1 MSGKDGSDLENNLV
15 HKCIEYPAYF
25 NLHREN
31 VFASNGVWCKVFSFW
46 LQFYPLLLPD
56 IKNRFTN
63 TSNVFALLIFFQWCM
78 ESGSSLYAFFLVKIS
93 INIKNEYTTIIFRK
107 AFAKTQKDSLS
118 KSLSWGWLHFQ
129 TDLFFNY
136 FVAKL

>member
-25 NLHREN
+25 NMHREN

-63 TSNVFALLIFFQWCM
+63 TSNVFVLLIFFSDVWRVAVPCM
-78 ESGSSLYAFFLVKIS
+78 HSSWW
-93 INIKNEYTTIIFRK
+93 
-107 AFAKTQKDSLS
+107 KDQLILRMSTLP
-118 KSLSWGWLHFQ
+118 
-129 TDLFFNY
+129 
-136 FVAKL
+136 